1 MTAPSSS
8 FPPRLKTYRGEK
20 KEKSQP
26 ERIGVMVSGLVI
38 KRDGGDESDSV
49 MEEGYKRGGQERR
62 RGRIEGDRDDKGWP

>member
-1 MTAPSSS
+1 
-8 FPPRLKTYRGEK
+8 
-20 KEKSQP
+20 
-26 ERIGVMVSGLVI
+26 MVSGLVI